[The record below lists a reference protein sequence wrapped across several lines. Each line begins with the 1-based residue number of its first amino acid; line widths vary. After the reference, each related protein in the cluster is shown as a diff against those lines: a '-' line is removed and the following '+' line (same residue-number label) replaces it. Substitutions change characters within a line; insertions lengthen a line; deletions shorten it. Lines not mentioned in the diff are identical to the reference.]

1 MKLNPFGS
9 FGRNGQNEK
18 QMMLSIEYEY
28 AHTFETL
35 ILRIELPYFGVVQL
49 HTPLIHICDLLF
61 DGDLYTS

>member
-49 HTPLIHICDLLF
+49 HTPTHSHLLF